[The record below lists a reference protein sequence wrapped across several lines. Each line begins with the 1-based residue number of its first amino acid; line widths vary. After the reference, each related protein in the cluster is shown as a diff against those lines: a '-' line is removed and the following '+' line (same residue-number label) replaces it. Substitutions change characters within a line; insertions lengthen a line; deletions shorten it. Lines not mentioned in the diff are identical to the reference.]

1 MSFDNTDSYK
11 KNIVQLLEKIDE
23 SKIKTQLKNKTS
35 GNPQVQCPVYEC
47 DYTFKGNHEDI
58 IVESTKHY
66 DKYHGSRHDTT
77 KVNFTSIN
85 KKDIDEN

>member
-11 KNIVQLLEKIDE
+11 KHIVQLLEKIDE
-23 SKIKTQLKNKTS
+23 SKIKIELKNEIS
-35 GNPQVQCPVYEC
+35 ENLQVQCPVYEC

-58 IVESTKHY
+58 IAESAKHY
-66 DKYHGSRHDTT
+66 DKYHGSLHDKT